1 MFALLVGMA
10 LAAGPDSV
18 AACPCTPNSVCA
30 DARCGVRGGSRGC
43 ACYPPAPSAAA
54 PAGHWIATPAPK
66 FLDEPADERW
76 NALYARVERGE
87 RMTIYAGVPMP
98 AGAVGETV
106 DRTADGQTGVF
117 RCFLSEGRP
126 RMEPVEAAGRT
137 ESASLPPVVPKSVAT
152 IPGHEHQCGRCG
164 TIWAHADGDPTAS
177 HRCPKC
183 GRTQYVQLRAVA
195 IPAFAP
201 SVRSAP
207 QAAPS
212 PVRDSA
218 PLFDLRR
225 LVAPGRSNCPNGQ
238 CPNAPP
244 VAPRR

>member
-10 LAAGPDSV
+10 LAAGPDSL
-18 AACPCTPNSVCA
+18 AACPCTPNSACA
-30 DARCGVRGGSRGC
+30 DARCGVRGGSGGC
-43 ACYPPAPSAAA
+43 ACCPPAPSAPA
-54 PAGHWIATPAPK
+54 PASRFIATPAPK

-87 RMTIYAGVPMP
+87 RLTLYAGVPKP
-98 AGAVGETV
+98 AGAVGDVVE
-106 DRTADGQTGVF
+106 RTADGRTGVF
-117 RCFLSEGRP
+117 RCYLSEGRP
-126 RMEPVEAAGRT
+126 CMEPVETTDRT
-137 ESASLPPVVPKSVAT
+137 ESAPRPSAVPKAVAT

-177 HRCPKC
+177 HRCPAC

-195 IPAFAP
+195 IPTSAP
-201 SVRSAP
+201 STRSTPRALPAP
-207 QAAPS
+207 VQ
-212 PVRDSA
+212 DSA

-244 VAPRR
+244 VALRR